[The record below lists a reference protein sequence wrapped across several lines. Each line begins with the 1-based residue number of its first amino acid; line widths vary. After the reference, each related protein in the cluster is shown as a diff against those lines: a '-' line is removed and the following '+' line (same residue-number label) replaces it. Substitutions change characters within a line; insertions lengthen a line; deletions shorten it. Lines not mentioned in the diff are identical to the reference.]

1 MKFEI
6 FNKDFFEFPNLSK
19 VLEKLF
25 PASNKMVISIIFL
38 SELEMKELNLRLR
51 KKDEV
56 TDVLSLKFSEEIGE
70 VYIASEYIKK
80 NSGEFEREVIRMII
94 HGTLHILDYEH
105 EGYFYEDNVKEE
117 MFKIQEKYLKEF
129 YDILEK

>member
-25 PASNKMVISIIFL
+25 PASNKIAINIIFL

-56 TDVLSLKFSEEIGE
+56 TDVLSLKVSDEIGE
-70 VYIASEYIKK
+70 VYIATEYIKK
-80 NSGEFEREVIRMII
+80 NSSEFEQEVVRMII
-94 HGTLHILDYEH
+94 HGTLHILGYEH

-129 YDILEK
+129 YDILEI